1 MFFQKLHSHN
11 GVGVVNLI
19 AKGQVCWFLVG
30 KKNKKSR
37 IFKPIEHAVNVTRSR
52 LIAIL
57 FIAV

>member
-11 GVGVVNLI
+11 GVRVVNLI
-19 AKGQVCWFLVG
+19 IKGQVVG
-30 KKNKKSR
+30 FWWEKKKKSR